1 MFFFKK
7 LFFYSF
13 KKESALLI
21 KRYFHV
27 SILYTA
33 HVYFKYSEF
42 LKILQIIFFYLN
54 SAISM
59 ILRYNKLI

>member
-7 LFFYSF
+7 YSF
-13 KKESALLI
+13 IHLKKESVLLI

-59 ILRYNKLI
+59 TLRYNKLI